1 LSHTNQFHQQEKAW
15 LKVLNE
21 FNSKNLQTK
30 RTLEQVKAKFDNLKT
45 KARKEVGE
53 KKKHIKRT
61 GGGPAVNYDLDA
73 VTDADPQM

>member
-1 LSHTNQFHQQEKAW
+1 LSHTNQFHQQEQAW

-53 KKKHIKRT
+53 KKSILNELVVDQLLIT
-61 GGGPAVNYDLDA
+61 I
-73 VTDADPQM
+73 